1 MEKQT
6 LMMNRYKTGVEVSP
20 TSNIDRGYSISP
32 QAYLKNAMSNIPIIE
47 RRNTIDASSIKAT
60 PTRFKDQD
68 LLQYRTIDVKKDL
81 NVSLPLIN

>member
-32 QAYLKNAMSNIPIIE
+32 
-47 RRNTIDASSIKAT
+47 
-60 PTRFKDQD
+60 
-68 LLQYRTIDVKKDL
+68 
-81 NVSLPLIN
+81 